1 MIKKGFLLLFFWTL
15 SIQSQ
20 SQEQVVWTTALEKV
34 SDDTYLLKFEAK
46 IQSKWHL
53 YSQHLPNNGPLPTE
67 FIFKGADGQ
76 FDLVGNTKEGKSK
89 RAFDPIFEMELS
101 WFDDEALFE
110 QKIKLLNP
118 DLVSI
123 EGEINYQACDDKLCI
138 FRNEAFLF
146 ILDKSKHV
154 IQDKKLI
161 DTGSLEKISALKIDL
176 KNKHFIDQKEQ
187 KKTDN
192 SLLNLFLLGF
202 IGGIIAL
209 LTPCIFPMIPLTV
222 SFFLKQSTIKGKG
235 LGRALLYSFFILVI
249 YILSSLPFHFLDAI
263 DPQILNTISTNI
275 VMNLIFFVVFV
286 FFAFSFFGYYEI
298 TLPSSWGNFS
308 DSASSSGGVLGLFF
322 MALTLAIV
330 SFSCTGPILGSL
342 LVGSLSA
349 EGGATQLTIGMAGFG
364 FALALPFGLL
374 ALFPSF
380 LKSIP
385 KSGGWMTKVK
395 VTLGFLE
402 LALALKFL
410 SNADLVAHWGILK
423 REVFMAIWLIISLLL
438 FIYLMGWLHFPHDVK
453 DNKTNKLQYFFAFL
467 VFLFSIYLIQ
477 GLGKNQTGQLTLLSG
492 FPPPTFYSIYTSDS
506 ECPLGLNCFK
516 DFEEGRAYAEANN
529 KPILLDFTGWACVNC
544 RKMEE
549 NVWSQPEIFS
559 LLNKEYVIIS
569 LYVDDR
575 ELLPDVNQFNYKYPN
590 GRVKSIKTIGEK
602 WATFQSL
609 NFGSASQPFYLLISS
624 NGTLLNSPIQ
634 YTNAQ
639 IYKDWLKE
647 GIRKFKSIQ

>member
-15 SIQSQ
+15 LIQSQ
-20 SQEQVVWTTALEKV
+20 SPEQVVWTTALEKV
-34 SDDTYLLKFEAK
+34 SDDTYLLKFKAK
-46 IQSKWHL
+46 IKPKWHL
-53 YSQHLPNNGPLPTE
+53 YSQNLPDNGPLPTE
-67 FIFKGADGQ
+67 FIFKGDEGQ
-76 FDLVGNTKEGKSK
+76 FDLVGSTQEGKSK
-89 RAFDPIFEMELS
+89 TAYDPIFEMELS
-101 WFDDEALFE
+101 WFDGEAQFE

-146 ILDKSKHV
+146 VLNKSKQV
-154 IQDKKLI
+154 IREKKVI

-176 KNKHFIDQKEQ
+176 KNKQFIDQKEQ
-187 KKTDN
+187 KNTDN

-342 LVGSLSA
+342 LVGSL
-349 EGGATQLTIGMAGFG
+349 T
-364 FALALPFGLL
+364 
-374 ALFPSF
+374 
-380 LKSIP
+380 
-385 KSGGWMTKVK
+385 
-395 VTLGFLE
+395 
-402 LALALKFL
+402 
-410 SNADLVAHWGILK
+410 AD
-423 REVFMAIWLIISLLL
+423 
-438 FIYLMGWLHFPHDVK
+438 
-453 DNKTNKLQYFFAFL
+453 
-467 VFLFSIYLIQ
+467 
-477 GLGKNQTGQLTLLSG
+477 
-492 FPPPTFYSIYTSDS
+492 
-506 ECPLGLNCFK
+506 
-516 DFEEGRAYAEANN
+516 
-529 KPILLDFTGWACVNC
+529 
-544 RKMEE
+544 
-549 NVWSQPEIFS
+549 
-559 LLNKEYVIIS
+559 
-569 LYVDDR
+569 
-575 ELLPDVNQFNYKYPN
+575 
-590 GRVKSIKTIGEK
+590 GEPR
-602 WATFQSL
+602 
-609 NFGSASQPFYLLISS
+609 N
-624 NGTLLNSPIQ
+624 
-634 YTNAQ
+634 
-639 IYKDWLKE
+639 
-647 GIRKFKSIQ
+647 

>member
-15 SIQSQ
+15 LIQSQ

-34 SDDTYLLKFEAK
+34 SDDTYLLKLKAK
-46 IQSKWHL
+46 IKPKWHL
-53 YSQHLPNNGPLPTE
+53 YSQNLPDNGPLPTE
-67 FIFKGADGQ
+67 FIFKGEEGQ
-76 FDLVGNTKEGKSK
+76 FDLVGNTQEGKSK
-89 RAFDPIFEMELS
+89 TAYDPIFEMELS

-118 DLVSI
+118 DLASI
-123 EGEINYQACDDKLCI
+123 EGEINYQACDDKICI
-138 FRNEAFLF
+138 FRNEAFRF
-146 ILDKSKHV
+146 VLDKSKLV
-154 IQDKKLI
+154 IRDKKVI
-161 DTGSLEKISALKIDL
+161 DSASLEKISALKLDL
-176 KNKHFIDQKEQ
+176 KNKNLINQNEQ
-187 KKTDN
+187 KKTEN

-202 IGGIIAL
+202 MGGIIAL
-209 LTPCIFPMIPLTV
+209 LTPCVFPMIPLTV
-222 SFFLKQSTIKGKG
+222 SFFLKHTIKGKG
-235 LGRALLYSFFILVI
+235 LGRALLYSFFILSI

-275 VMNLIFFVVFV
+275 VMNLIFFSVFV
-286 FFAFSFFGYYEI
+286 FFAFSFFGYYEL

-308 DSASSSGGVLGLFF
+308 DSASSSGGILGLFF

-342 LVGSLSA
+342 LVGSLTA
-349 EGGATQLTIGMAGFG
+349 DGGATQLTIGMAGFG
-364 FALALPFGLL
+364 FALSLPFGLL
-374 ALFPSF
+374 AFFPSF
-380 LKSIP
+380 LESIP

-423 REVFMAIWLIISLLL
+423 REVFLAIWLIISLLL
-438 FIYLMGWLHFPHDVK
+438 FIYLMGWLRFPHEVK
-453 DNKTNKLQYFFAFL
+453 VKKLNKLQYFFAFL

-477 GLGKNQTGQLTLLSG
+477 GLGKNRTGQLTLLSG
-492 FPPPTFYSIYTSDS
+492 FPPPTFYSVYTSDS

-516 DFEEGRAYAEANN
+516 DFEEGRAYAQASN

-549 NVWSQPEIFS
+549 NVWSQSEIFS

-575 ELLPDVNQFNYKYPN
+575 ELLSDVDQFNYKYPN

-609 NFGSASQPFYLLISS
+609 NFGSASQPFYLLLSS
-624 NGTLLNSPIQ
+624 NGTLLNSSVQ

-639 IYKDWLKE
+639 IYKDWLEE
-647 GIRKFKSIQ
+647 GIRKFKSLP